1 VERPEVYAVTKKG
14 NERVEENVPEDAA
27 FRAKLVEMLETALVS
42 AGYHIA
48 IDTNV
53 KHEIT
58 LRTEWFGWK
67 TDISRFW
74 EHCAG
79 VAKFNFSLPLKQSA
93 LVQISEACPWNLD
106 EVAKLVVNQLTSS
119 PRFRQVAT
127 TNESVQNPP
136 SPAAISQSTTPTPVS
151 TNPSLNAETLGPPRS
166 IGGSETLANPIS
178 APIQPGAYAVIVG
191 VQTYQDGLPA
201 SEGATADAESFK
213 RLAKETLGIP
223 DSQVRFLIEGSATK
237 ANVER
242 ALDWARNSVSKG
254 GRIYFYFAGHG
265 APDPVAGD
273 PFLVPRDGDP
283 AYLESTAIPLG
294 QVLTKLGQS
303 QAREVL
309 VFLDSCF
316 SGVGSRSLLPKGA
329 RPLVRMKEVVLP
341 AQVAVYSSSA
351 NNETSGAMLGQGHGL
366 FTYFLVEALGKGL
379 ADLDGDGQISM
390 KELDS
395 WVAPRVKREARKQ
408 NRSQTPTLRLGHG
421 LGRSEDFVVES
432 GLQ

>member
-1 VERPEVYAVTKKG
+1 MWLNRFFVSVPLTVIALSLSLGCGQGQPLALINAPPSLARHTVFVERPEVYAVTKKG

-136 SPAAISQSTTPTPVS
+136 SPAAISQSTTPTPDS
-151 TNPSLNAETLGPPRS
+151 TNPSLDR
-166 IGGSETLANPIS
+166 
-178 APIQPGAYAVIVG
+178 
-191 VQTYQDGLPA
+191 
-201 SEGATADAESFK
+201 
-213 RLAKETLGIP
+213 R
-223 DSQVRFLIEGSATK
+223 
-237 ANVER
+237 
-242 ALDWARNSVSKG
+242 
-254 GRIYFYFAGHG
+254 
-265 APDPVAGD
+265 
-273 PFLVPRDGDP
+273 
-283 AYLESTAIPLG
+283 G
-294 QVLTKLGQS
+294 Q
-303 QAREVL
+303 
-309 VFLDSCF
+309 
-316 SGVGSRSLLPKGA
+316 
-329 RPLVRMKEVVLP
+329 
-341 AQVAVYSSSA
+341 
-351 NNETSGAMLGQGHGL
+351 
-366 FTYFLVEALGKGL
+366 
-379 ADLDGDGQISM
+379 
-390 KELDS
+390 
-395 WVAPRVKREARKQ
+395 
-408 NRSQTPTLRLGHG
+408 
-421 LGRSEDFVVES
+421 
-432 GLQ
+432 